1 MHPMSWKWG
10 YSLSFVCTLSLM
22 LFFLGIGGRRLT
34 GYCLLAV
41 LYFGCHRGC
50 KRLAFLQV

>member
-50 KRLAFLQV
+50 KRL